1 MTEKILSEKRIE
13 LLKVIDKYGILTRKQ
28 IHKHVNIA
36 EINLFKG
43 TKKLQELEFIE
54 TYKLARGYA
63 HYITKKGS
71 EYIGML
77 NFGYVKSGGSPNL
90 AILEHNLLVNDCIF
104 QAISNLKSRGIKSEI
119 QILTE
124 REQLA
129 EIFLTLHLSR
139 GNASQKKSQKMRVR
153 NRIPDFILIFNYDET
168 EYKYVYEVELS
179 KKNTARLKNKFL
191 WLKDQLINKTY
202 SNINYMC
209 RDEKMEKYL
218 DQNADKIGLPLDFL
232 RIEESEEEK

>member
-1 MTEKILSEKRIE
+1 MEKKILSEKRIE
-13 LLKVIDKYGILTRKQ
+13 LLKIIDKYGILTRKQ
-28 IHKHVNIA
+28 IHEHVNIA

-43 TKKLQELEFIE
+43 IKKLQELEFIG

-71 EYIGML
+71 EYIGTL

-104 QAISNLKSRGIKSEI
+104 QAISNLKSRGIESEI

-129 EIFLTLHLSR
+129 EIFLTLDLSR

-153 NRIPDFILIFNYDET
+153 NRIPDFVLIFDYGEK
-168 EYKYVYEVELS
+168 EYRYVYEVELS
-179 KKNTARLKNKFL
+179 RKNTARLKNKFL
-191 WLKDQLINKTY
+191 WLKDQLISKNY

-209 RDEKMEKYL
+209 RDEKLENYL
-218 DQNADKIGLPLDFL
+218 KQNADKVGLPLDFL
-232 RIEESEEEK
+232 RIEEKEDIK